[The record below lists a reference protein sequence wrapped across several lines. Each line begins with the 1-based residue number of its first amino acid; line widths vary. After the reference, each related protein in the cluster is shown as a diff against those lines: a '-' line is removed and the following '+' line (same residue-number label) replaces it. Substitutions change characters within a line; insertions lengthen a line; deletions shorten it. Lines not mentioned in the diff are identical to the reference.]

1 MIGMMFSAETIDGL
15 LHQLGGLR
23 FRAECSLVPP
33 HPYAHAYL
41 NQQRPKTPA
50 SDANDDHTTTTNNV
64 LESKSSKIV
73 NAPNPKTKCP
83 VGTAVSTPAVGGEV
97 QSHYDRIIHTVPP
110 FYNYPPSMTK
120 ELKQLLGIE
129 MGDDDDKEDY
139 LHQWSK
145 ELLHSC
151 YRQSFHVAFGA
162 NNNDEITATAGK
174 KGQSYYSLLNNPLSS
189 LLGLGKYR
197 DQQQQSIHRS
207 SQTVA
212 VPLLGAGCRDFP
224 KDVALEVAAVE
235 SASWLLSSSTEY
247 YNDSSAE
254 SGKELV
260 VAFGLLESTD
270 AETLASNIEETIQL
284 RDVNN

>member
-41 NQQRPKTPA
+41 NQQRPKMTA
-50 SDANDDHTTTTNNV
+50 TEDNDDHTINDV
-64 LESKSSKIV
+64 MEWSKSRNRAS
-73 NAPNPKTKCP
+73 KTKCP

-110 FYNYPPSMTK
+110 FYNYPPSITK

-129 MGDDDDKEDY
+129 MGDDEED
-139 LHQWSK
+139 LHQLSR

-151 YRQSFHVAFGA
+151 YRQSFNVAFGA
-162 NNNDEITATAGK
+162 NDETTAGK
-174 KGQSYYSLLNNPLSS
+174 KGKRYSLLNNPLSS

-197 DQQQQSIHRS
+197 HRQQLIHG
-207 SQTVA
+207 SQRVA

-224 KDVALEVAAVE
+224 KHVALEVAAME
-235 SASWLLSSSTEY
+235 SASWLLSNLTAEY
-247 YNDSSAE
+247 CDESAC
-254 SGKELV
+254 GKELV

-270 AETLASNIEETIQL
+270 AEALANRIEETIS
-284 RDVNN
+284 N